1 MSDLPEIKTIHSGR
15 YIPIEKFA
23 KLEAENERLRRAI
36 QTELDNVIADGWI
49 NREALAKALEK
60 ADEM

>member
-1 MSDLPEIKTIHSGR
+1 MSDLPEIKTIHSGQ

-23 KLEAENERLRRAI
+23 RLEAENERLRRAI